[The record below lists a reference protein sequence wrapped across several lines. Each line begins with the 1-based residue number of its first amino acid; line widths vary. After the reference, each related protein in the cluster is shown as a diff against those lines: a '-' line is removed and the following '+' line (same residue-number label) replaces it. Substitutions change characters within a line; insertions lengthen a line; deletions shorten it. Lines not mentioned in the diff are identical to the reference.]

1 MVHVRSQSLIG
12 NLTLAALL
20 TINSFHFPFPHKI
33 SGGLDI
39 LLNLIVISHFV
50 SFPGPSKLIKGNY
63 PVVLINN
70 RNLHY
75 RHKVFQVTHESW
87 GCTKS
92 LRIIFFSFV
101 LFSRREK
108 KGKVTNCGNE
118 LWRSLLSRSLTSC
131 ALNEKQK

>member
-50 SFPGPSKLIKGNY
+50 SFVNFIVISHFVFILGAGKAPEGNLFVIY
-63 PVVLINN
+63 DN
-70 RNLHY
+70 
-75 RHKVFQVTHESW
+75 ES
-87 GCTKS
+87 
-92 LRIIFFSFV
+92 
-101 LFSRREK
+101 
-108 KGKVTNCGNE
+108 
-118 LWRSLLSRSLTSC
+118 
-131 ALNEKQK
+131 

>member
-20 TINSFHFPFPHKI
+20 TINSFHSVPIPHKI

-75 RHKVFQVTHESW
+75 RHKVFQVTHES
-87 GCTKS
+87 
-92 LRIIFFSFV
+92 
-101 LFSRREK
+101 
-108 KGKVTNCGNE
+108 
-118 LWRSLLSRSLTSC
+118 
-131 ALNEKQK
+131 